1 MAGTTKGTRT
11 QDAGLW
17 LTLLLGALVL
27 LNYVDRGAVG
37 IAAPKLKDELMLSAT
52 AFGLAVS
59 AFSWI
64 YAPAQFAV
72 GWLSDRF
79 CVYRLIAAGLAIWAL
94 ATFMTGFA
102 NGLAMLVALRVMLG
116 IGEGVAF
123 PSASKIIARH
133 VSAER
138 RGIANATIAAALS
151 WGPAVGT
158 FAGGLILNYYGW
170 RPIFIFFGAITLL
183 WIVPWLFVSRPQWRG
198 FEKGS
203 GNNVPVGQVMRNRT
217 VWLMGIGHFSNTY
230 GFYFLLAWLPLFLV
244 KVRGLTILEM
254 TVMTTASYVIQGFG
268 ALAWGWFSDRLVST
282 GWNEGRVRKGLMSIY
297 LLVSAVAIL
306 GIGFSTSHSAI
317 FAWLVLNALFGGI
330 GGTGCYAISQIY
342 AGPEAAGTWVGIM
355 NGVGNSSG
363 IIGPVL
369 TGVLIEQTGSYMA
382 AFVVSAAIVGLG
394 AVWWWVALPRVER
407 IPLGHPVGP
416 QTLEPRHAT

>member
-1 MAGTTKGTRT
+1 
-11 QDAGLW
+11 
-17 LTLLLGALVL
+17 
-27 LNYVDRGAVG
+27 
-37 IAAPKLKDELMLSAT
+37 
-52 AFGLAVS
+52 
-59 AFSWI
+59 
-64 YAPAQFAV
+64 
-72 GWLSDRF
+72 
-79 CVYRLIAAGLAIWAL
+79 
-94 ATFMTGFA
+94 
-102 NGLAMLVALRVMLG
+102 
-116 IGEGVAF
+116 
-123 PSASKIIARH
+123 
-133 VSAER
+133 
-138 RGIANATIAAALS
+138 
-151 WGPAVGT
+151 
-158 FAGGLILNYYGW
+158 
-170 RPIFIFFGAITLL
+170 
-183 WIVPWLFVSRPQWRG
+183 
-198 FEKGS
+198 
-203 GNNVPVGQVMRNRT
+203 
-217 VWLMGIGHFSNTY
+217 
-230 GFYFLLAWLPLFLV
+230 
-244 KVRGLTILEM
+244 
-254 TVMTTASYVIQGFG
+254 
-268 ALAWGWFSDRLVST
+268 
-282 GWNEGRVRKGLMSIY
+282 LMSIY